1 MDPTFDVEGYILYII
16 NLNNFQ
22 VIIHLNLI
30 LRKIKHTFSLKN
42 FLKTFGNQFVTF
54 NKNKTNTFR
63 SALDLWKVELNK
75 DSELKQKYKYSSSV
89 SLL

>member
-1 MDPTFDVEGYILYII
+1 MVKSEGHLRQNKAQWGKFGEIKFFA

-75 DSELKQKYKYSSSV
+75 D
-89 SLL
+89 